1 MEDGIEFREPVCQ
14 ECVCAICSNEDAEAK
29 EDSDGVNRRVDGR
42 SGIVQFSVANERS
55 NCIQN
60 VE

>member
-1 MEDGIEFREPVCQ
+1 MDLRREPICQ
-14 ECVCAICSNEDAEAK
+14 ECLCAICSNEDAAAK
-29 EDSDGVNRRVDGR
+29 EGSDGVNRRIDSSTCMYILGWQVKE
-42 SGIVQFSVANERS
+42 V